1 MGIVWIPAYTPQAK
15 GRVERGLAT
24 ALDRL
29 VKKMRMAGV
38 KTLEQA
44 NHYLETES
52 STVVGVEKR
61 RDGSAAVRFRER
73 YLSIEQCAQRPKA
86 PVAKTAKPKR
96 SAGPVGRKEWC
107 RNFDLKKSP
116 GIRQTVEGSAG
127 RTRESL

>member
-1 MGIVWIPAYTPQAK
+1 VKEM
-15 GRVERGLAT
+15 RV
-24 ALDRL
+24 
-29 VKKMRMAGV
+29 AGV

-44 NHYLETES
+44 NHYLQTEFLPWVN
-52 STVVGVEKR
+52 TTRGAVVRVEKR

-73 YLSIEQCAQRPKA
+73 YLSVEQCAQRPKV
-86 PVAKTAKPKR
+86 PVAKVAAPKR

-107 RNFDLKKSP
+107 RNFDSKKSP